1 MHLAESEYS
10 VEEMGAQVGLSRVQ
24 LYRKT
29 KALTGHSPN
38 ELLRMARLKMA
49 ASLLASTDK
58 TVAEVGYAVG
68 FASPSYFAKCYKEY
82 YGENPTDFIKRKTEP

>member
-1 MHLAESEYS
+1 
-10 VEEMGAQVGLSRVQ
+10 MGEQVGLSRVQ

-38 ELLRMARLKMA
+38 ELLRMVRLKRA

-58 TVAEVGYAVG
+58 TVAEVCYAVG
-68 FASPSYFAKCYKEY
+68 FSSPSYFAQVLQ
-82 YGENPTDFIKRKTEP
+82 GVLR